1 MKKILSALM
10 IAGFL
15 MAVGCQKDNGTT
27 DESTSN
33 GTTTENV
40 DFAEPNVTP
49 PTELPSVTGPNV
61 ELPQE

>member
-1 MKKILSALM
+1 MKKILTTFM
-10 IAGFL
+10 IVGLL
-15 MAVGCQKDNGTT
+15 MAMGCQKDNGT
-27 DESTSN
+27 DETTSN